1 MAFKMKGPS
10 LYPNYR
16 GKKEKMIVINH
27 EGPAGAADG
36 RASSSPFQ
44 RKTGGK
50 TKEQLLK
57 EGFTPRDAD
66 QMIKDGAVTGR
77 QNNKKKT
84 NTKKKPVAKK
94 PSQGDFVPAYPG
106 ADISEAEYKKMKS
119 LGIKSEAEYAEY
131 KAKKKKKTNKKKK
144 DIPVKPKPGDYKK
157 YSDLEK
163 YDDDRG

>member
-10 LYPNYR
+10 LYPNYKKA
-16 GKKEKMIVINH
+16 GKTIQVVRDGN
-27 EGPAGAADG
+27 PGAADG

-77 QNNKKKT
+77 QDNKKKT

-131 KAKKKKKTNKKKK
+131 KAKQNKKRNKKKK
-144 DIPVKPKPGDYKK
+144 DMPVKPKPGDYKK